1 MPGVFDWKVSTG
13 FRKKRVF
20 VPISLSRQRTL
31 GGSDIRRQDMPF
43 VSNRMDFTKA
53 SASVMYGLT
62 VPTDLALQLGI
73 SRTLDGRNVG
83 QVTAVTAAVLH
94 TFRF

>member
-1 MPGVFDWKVSTG
+1 MPGVSDWKVSTG
-13 FRKKRVF
+13 FRKWRVF
-20 VPISLSRQRTL
+20 VPFSLSHQATL

-62 VPTDLALQLGI
+62 VPTDLALQIGV
-73 SRTLDGRNVG
+73 SRTLSGRNVG
-83 QVTAVTAAVLH
+83 QATAITAGVLH